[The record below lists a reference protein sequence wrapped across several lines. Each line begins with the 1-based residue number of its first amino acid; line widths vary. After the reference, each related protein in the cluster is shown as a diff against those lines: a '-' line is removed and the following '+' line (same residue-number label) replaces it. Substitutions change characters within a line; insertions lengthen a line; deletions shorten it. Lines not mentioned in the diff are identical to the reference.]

1 MNNQIVLTVNGKH
14 HTLEA
19 KANET
24 LSDLLRYRLRLTGTK
39 IGCDEAECGA
49 CTVLV
54 DGESVVSCIYPAER
68 ADGKT
73 VLTIEGLAEE
83 FAAKSAKNAKE
94 NQLNLSRLSELGGSS
109 PSTSGFDTADKR
121 RLLNLPLSARLHPL
135 QEAFVEHGA
144 VQCGF
149 CIPGQIMTAYALLE
163 RNPNPSKDE
172 IRFAL
177 KDTLCRCGGYPA
189 IENSILAAAESLR
202 TDEPVKKPNIPDS
215 IHVYKSVGH
224 THLRPD
230 GIEKVNGKAIYTDD
244 LVFDGMLYA
253 KAKRAMIPHGFLTK
267 LDISKAK
274 ALPGVVAVLTAE
286 DIPGEHN
293 HGLVIYD
300 WPVIVGVGERVRYV
314 GDTIAIIAA
323 ETLEIAEQASALIEA
338 EFDLQP
344 VITNPVMARQA
355 QVPQIHE
362 KGNLLKHIKVRKGD
376 MEKGFAE
383 ADVILEHTFH
393 TPMYDHAFIEPECSI
408 GVPLADGRMEIYCGS
423 QIPYQDRTQVARAMG
438 WDESRVRIVGQLMG
452 GGFGGK
458 EDVMG
463 QIHVAMLANETQRPV
478 KLLFDRHESLL
489 VHPKRH
495 ATQIRV
501 KIGAKKNGRI
511 VACESELYGD
521 TGAYASLGEKVM
533 TRATTHS
540 AGPYDI
546 EHVRADCYAMYTNN
560 PPAGAFRGFGVT
572 QSAFAVES
580 MMDMLAEK
588 LDVEPVELRRMN
600 ALHVGSIT
608 NTGQELRESV
618 GLVECIDKVSSAMC
632 QVSGL
637 PEKELFK
644 PRVVSALSGAVGA
657 DEAHVATRP
666 SSTDFATNAQS
677 SAQDEGYLVR
687 AWGFAS
693 AYKNTG
699 LGGGAPDKSGAE
711 VELYDNGTFEVRS
724 SSAEMGQGL
733 TSVMRMIVAEEMSV
747 LPEQVKVLVMDTDLT
762 PNGGPTTASR
772 QTYVTGNASR
782 YAAKTLRDA
791 ITATMAEKYDVKP
804 EQIRFENGIVHA
816 NGHSMTYA
824 EVAKEMKQAGQHPC
838 ALYEYEAPKTQPLG
852 TGGDMHFAFSFGV
865 QAAEVE
871 VNKLTGEVR
880 VLKVISANDVGMA
893 VNPLGLQGQVEGGVM
908 MGLGNALTEE
918 FIMDNGYVVTD
929 HLARY
934 RIPGIMLTPEITS
947 IIVEHPTADG
957 PYGAKGVGEICS
969 IPTTPAITNAIY
981 NAVGVRVDRLPVD
994 QESIAREIWER
1005 EEQ

>member
-1 MNNQIVLTVNGKH
+1 MNKKISLTVNGIQH
-14 HTLEA
+14 NLEPVPG
-19 KANET
+19 ET
-24 LSDLLRYRLRLTGTK
+24 LSTLLRQRLRLTGTK
-39 IGCDEAECGA
+39 IGCEEAECGA

-54 DGESVVSCIYPAER
+54 DGEPVVSCIYPAER
-68 ADGKT
+68 AAGKT
-73 VLTIEGLAEE
+73 IVTIEGLA
-83 FAAKSAKNAKE
+83 
-94 NQLNLSRLSELGGSS
+94 
-109 PSTSGFDTADKR
+109 KR
-121 RLLNLPLSARLHPL
+121 VHDEMKLHPL

-149 CIPGQIMTAYALLE
+149 CIPGQIMTAYALLK
-163 RNPNPSKDE
+163 RNPDPNSADV
-172 IRFAL
+172 RFAL
-177 KDTLCRCGGYPA
+177 KDTLCRCAGYPT
-189 IENSILAAAESLR
+189 IENAILAAAQALR
-202 TDEPVKKPNIPDS
+202 TGEPVQKPNIPDS
-215 IHVYKSVGH
+215 VHTHKSVGH
-224 THLRPD
+224 SHTRHD
-230 GIEKVNGKAIYTDD
+230 GVDKVIGTAIYTDD
-244 LVFDGMLYA
+244 LVFDGMLHA
-253 KAKRAMIPHGFLTK
+253 KVRRAMIPHGFLTK

-286 DIPGEHN
+286 DVPAERN
-293 HGLVIYD
+293 HGLVIFD
-300 WPVIVGVGERVRYV
+300 WPVMVGIGERVRYV
-314 GDTIAIIAA
+314 GDALAIVAA
-323 ETLEIAEQASALIEA
+323 ETQEIAEQAAALIEA
-338 EFDLQP
+338 EFDHQP
-344 VITNPVMARQA
+344 VITNPVQARQEG
-355 QVPQIHE
+355 VPQIHE

-383 ADVILEHTFH
+383 ADVVLEHTFH
-393 TPMYDHAFIEPECSI
+393 TPTTDHAFLEPECSI
-408 GVPLADGRMEIYCGS
+408 AVPTPDGRMEIYVGS
-423 QIPYQDRTQVARAMG
+423 QIPYQDRTQVARVMG
-438 WDESRVRIVGQLMG
+438 WPEERIRVVGQLMG

-463 QIHVAMLANETQRPV
+463 QIHSVMLADVTGRPV

-501 KIGAKKNGRI
+501 KIGAKKDGRI
-511 VACESELYGD
+511 VACETELYGD

-588 LDVEPVELRRMN
+588 LGIERVELRRMN
-600 ALHVGSIT
+600 SLHVGSVT
-608 NTGQELRESV
+608 NTGQLLRESV
-618 GLVECIDKVSSAMC
+618 GLTECIDKVSSAMC

-637 PEKELFK
+637 PHEELFK
-644 PRVVSALSGAVGA
+644 PHPVPDTPHLIRS
-657 DEAHVATRP
+657 
-666 SSTDFATNAQS
+666 
-677 SAQDEGYLVR
+677 
-687 AWGFAS
+687 WGFAA

-699 LGGGAPDKSGAE
+699 LGGGAPDISNAE

-733 TSVMRMIVAEEMSV
+733 VTVMRLTVAEEMAV
-747 LPEQVKVLVMDTDLT
+747 PPEQVKVLVMDTDLT

-791 ITATMAEKYDVKP
+791 ITATMAEKYDVQP
-804 EQIRFENGIVHA
+804 ERIRFEDGIVHV
-816 NGHSMTYA
+816 NGHSLTYA
-824 EVAKEMKQAGQHPC
+824 EVAKEMKDLGQRPR

-908 MGLGNALTEE
+908 MGLGNCLTEE
-918 FIMDNGYVVTD
+918 FIMDKGYVVTD

-947 IIVEHPTADG
+947 IIVEHPTAEG

-981 NAVGVRVDRLPVD
+981 NAVGVRIDKLPVD
-994 QESIAREIWER
+994 QEMIARELWER
-1005 EEQ
+1005 ETQ

>member
-1 MNNQIVLTVNGKH
+1 MNNQISLTVNDIH
-14 HTLEA
+14 H
-19 KANET
+19 NFDPIPGET
-24 LSDLLRYRLRLTGTK
+24 LADLLRNRLRLTGTK
-39 IGCDEAECGA
+39 IGCGEAECGA

-54 DGESVVSCIYPAER
+54 DGEPIMSCIYPAER
-68 ADGKT
+68 AGGKKIT
-73 VLTIEGLAEE
+73 TIEGLAQRVHEVM
-83 FAAKSAKNAKE
+83 K
-94 NQLNLSRLSELGGSS
+94 
-109 PSTSGFDTADKR
+109 
-121 RLLNLPLSARLHPL
+121 LHPL
-135 QEAFVEHGA
+135 QESFVEHGA

-149 CIPGQIMTAYALLE
+149 CIPGQIMTAYALLK
-163 RNPNPSKDE
+163 RNPNPNSDE

-177 KDTLCRCGGYPA
+177 KDTLCRCAGYPT
-189 IENSILAAAESLR
+189 IENAILAAAESLR
-202 TDEPVKKPNIPDS
+202 TGEPVKPPSIPDS
-215 IHVYKSVGH
+215 IHTHNVVGH

-230 GIEKVNGKAIYTDD
+230 AVEKVTGDAIYTDD

-253 KAKRAMIPHGFLTK
+253 KARRAMVPHGILKK
-267 LDISKAK
+267 LDVTKAK
-274 ALPGVVAVLTAE
+274 ALKGVVAVLTAD

-293 HGLVIYD
+293 HGLVIFD
-300 WPVIVGVGERVRYV
+300 WPTMIGIGERVRYV
-314 GDTIAIIAA
+314 GDALAIVAA
-323 ETLEIAEQASALIEA
+323 ESQQIAEQASALIEA

-344 VITNPVMARQA
+344 VITNPVQARQA
-355 QVPQIHE
+355 GQPQLHPN
-362 KGNLLKHIKVRKGD
+362 GNLLKHIKVRKGD

-393 TPMYDHAFIEPECSI
+393 TPITDHAFLEPECSI
-408 GVPLADGRMEIYCGS
+408 AVPVDGRMEIYVGS
-423 QIPYQDRTQVARAMG
+423 QIPYQDKTQVARVMG
-438 WDESRVRIVGQLMG
+438 WDESRVRVVGQLMG

-463 QIHVAMLANETQRPV
+463 QIHSAMLANVTGRPV

-546 EHVRADCYAMYTNN
+546 DHVRADCYAMYTNN

-588 LDVEPVELRRMN
+588 LNMDRIELRRMN

-608 NTGQELRESV
+608 NTGQELKESI
-618 GLVECIDKVSSAMC
+618 GLMECIDKVSSAMC

-637 PEKELFK
+637 SEKELFK
-644 PRVVSALSGAVGA
+644 PRVAP
-657 DEAHVATRP
+657 DTPH
-666 SSTDFATNAQS
+666 
-677 SAQDEGYLVR
+677 LVR
-687 AWGFAS
+687 SWGFAA

-699 LGGGAPDKSGAE
+699 LGGGAPDISGAD
-711 VELYDNGTFEVRS
+711 VELYEDGTFQVRS

-733 TSVMRMIVAEEMSV
+733 VSVMRMIVAEEMSV
-747 LPEQVKVLVMDTDLT
+747 TPDKVRVLVMDTDLT

-782 YAAKTLRDA
+782 YAAKTLRDE
-791 ITATMAEKYDVKP
+791 ITGSMAEKYDVKP
-804 EQIRFENGIVHA
+804 EQIKFKDGIVHV
-816 NGHSMTYA
+816 NGTALTYA
-824 EVAKEMKQAGQHPC
+824 DVYREMKDMGKNPC
-838 ALYEYEAPKTQPLG
+838 VRYEYEAPKTQPLG
-852 TGGDMHFAFSFGV
+852 SGGDMHFAFSFGV

-871 VNKLTGEVR
+871 VNTQTGEVR
-880 VLKVISANDVGMA
+880 VLKVIAANDVGMA
-893 VNPLGLQGQVEGGVM
+893 VNPLGLRGQVEGGVM

-934 RIPGIMLTPEITS
+934 RVPGIMLTPEITA
-947 IIVEHPTADG
+947 IIVEHPTAEG

-981 NAVGVRVDRLPVD
+981 NAVGVRIDKTPVD
-994 QESIAREIWER
+994 QEMIAREIWER
-1005 EEQ
+1005 R

>member
-1 MNNQIVLTVNGKH
+1 MSNINISVNGKQYS
-14 HTLEA
+14 LESIPG
-19 KANET
+19 ET
-24 LSDLLRYRLRLTGTK
+24 LSALLRQRLGLTGTK
-39 IGCDEAECGA
+39 IGCEEAECGA

-54 DGESVVSCIYPAER
+54 DGEPVVSCIYPAER

-73 VLTIEGLAEE
+73 IVTIEGLAQRVHEE
-83 FAAKSAKNAKE
+83 MNA
-94 NQLNLSRLSELGGSS
+94 SSS
-109 PSTSGFDTADKR
+109 PAR
-121 RLLNLPLSARLHPL
+121 REGASPLSARLHPL
-135 QEAFVEHGA
+135 QEAFIEHGA

-149 CIPGQIMTAYALLE
+149 CIPGQILTAYALLK
-163 RNPNPSKDE
+163 RNPNPTKDE
-172 IRFAL
+172 VRFAL

-189 IENSILAAAESLR
+189 IENAILAAAQTLR
-202 TDEPVKKPNIPDS
+202 TGEPVQKPIIPDS
-215 IHVYKSVGH
+215 IHTHRSVGH
-224 THLRPD
+224 THTRHD
-230 GIEKVNGKAIYTDD
+230 GVDKVTGSAIYTDD

-253 KAKRAMIPHGFLTK
+253 KVRRAMIPHGFLTK
-267 LDISKAK
+267 LDVSKAK
-274 ALPGVVAVLTAE
+274 ELKGVVAVLTAD
-286 DIPGEHN
+286 DIPGERN

-300 WPVIVGVGERVRYV
+300 WPVMVGVGERVRYV
-314 GDTIAIIAA
+314 GDALALVAA
-323 ETLEIAEQASALIEA
+323 ETQEIAEQASALIEA

-344 VITNPVMARQA
+344 VITNPIQARQEG
-355 QVPQIHE
+355 VPQIHE

-376 MEKGFAE
+376 MDKGFAE

-393 TPMYDHAFIEPECSI
+393 TPTTDHAFIEPECSI

-438 WDESRVRIVGQLMG
+438 WPEERVRIVGQLMG

-463 QIHVAMLANETQRPV
+463 QIHAAMLANVTRRPV

-501 KIGAKKNGRI
+501 KIGAKKDGRL
-511 VACESELYGD
+511 VACETELYGD

-588 LDVEPVELRRMN
+588 LNIDPVELRRMN
-600 ALHVGSIT
+600 ALHVGSLT

-618 GLVECIDKVSSAMC
+618 GLTECIDRVDMEMKKHN
-632 QVSGL
+632 
-637 PEKELFK
+637 PDPFK
-644 PRVVSALSGAVGA
+644 PVVVFHHEGAKDAKTPLG
-657 DEAHVATRP
+657 EAEEKKE
-666 SSTDFATNAQS
+666 SSRSTSLRGSKAS
-677 SAQDEGYLVR
+677 HLVR
-687 AWGFAS
+687 AWGFAA

-733 TSVMRMIVAEEMSV
+733 VTVMRLTVAEEMSV
-747 LPEQVKVLVMDTDLT
+747 PPEQVRVLVMDTDLT

-782 YAAKTLRDA
+782 YAAKTLRNA
-791 ITATMAEKYDVKP
+791 ITATMAEKYDVRP

-816 NGHSMTYA
+816 NGYSMTYA
-824 EVAKEMKQAGQHPC
+824 EVAKEMKSMGQQPR
-838 ALYEYEAPKTQPLG
+838 ALYEYEAPRTQPLG

-908 MGLGNALTEE
+908 MGLGNCLTEE
-918 FIMDNGYVVTD
+918 FIVENGNVVTD

-947 IIVEHPTADG
+947 IIVEHPTAEG

-981 NAVGVRVDRLPVD
+981 NAVGVRIDKLPVD
-994 QESIAREIWER
+994 QELIARELWEMK
-1005 EEQ
+1005 

>member
-1 MNNQIVLTVNGKH
+1 MFSKPRGSAQNRINGMTNMNLSVNGKQYSF
-14 HTLEA
+14 EPVPG
-19 KANET
+19 ET
-24 LSDLLRYRLRLTGTK
+24 LSTLLRQRLHLTGTK
-39 IGCDEAECGA
+39 IGCEEAECGA

-54 DGESVVSCIYPAER
+54 DGEPVVSCIYPAER
-68 ADGKT
+68 AAGKS
-73 VLTIEGLAEE
+73 VVTIEGLAERVHE
-83 FAAKSAKNAKE
+83 EMK
-94 NQLNLSRLSELGGSS
+94 
-109 PSTSGFDTADKR
+109 
-121 RLLNLPLSARLHPL
+121 LHPL

-149 CIPGQIMTAYALLE
+149 CIPGQIMTAYALLQ
-163 RNPNPSKDE
+163 RNPNPDSADV
-172 IRFAL
+172 RFAL
-177 KDTLCRCGGYPA
+177 KDTLCRCAGYPT
-189 IENSILAAAESLR
+189 IENAILAAAQALR
-202 TDEPVKKPNIPDS
+202 TGEPVQKPEVPDS
-215 IHVYKSVGH
+215 IHTHKSVGH
-224 THLRPD
+224 SHTRHD
-230 GIEKVNGKAIYTDD
+230 GVDKVIGTAIYTDD
-244 LVFDGMLYA
+244 LIFDGMLYA
-253 KAKRAMIPHGFLTK
+253 KVRRAMIPHGFLTK

-274 ALPGVVAVLTAE
+274 ALPGVAEVLTAE
-286 DIPGEHN
+286 DTPGEHN

-300 WPVIVGVGERVRYV
+300 WPVMVGIGERVRYV
-314 GDTIAIIAA
+314 GDALAIVAA
-323 ETLEIAEQASALIEA
+323 ETQEIAEQAAALIEA

-344 VITNPVMARQA
+344 VITNPVQARQDG
-355 QVPQIHE
+355 VPQIHE

-383 ADVILEHTFH
+383 SDVILEHTFH
-393 TPMYDHAFIEPECSI
+393 TPTTDHAFIEPECSI
-408 GVPLADGRMEIYCGS
+408 AVPTPDGRMEIYVGS

-438 WDESRVRIVGQLMG
+438 WPEERVRIVGQLMG

-463 QIHVAMLANETQRPV
+463 QIHSAMLANATGRPV

-501 KIGAKKNGRI
+501 KIGAKKDGRI
-511 VACESELYGD
+511 VACDTELYGD

-580 MMDMLAEK
+580 MMDMLAET
-588 LDVEPVELRRMN
+588 LDIEPVELRRMN
-600 ALHVGSIT
+600 ALHVGSVT
-608 NTGQELRESV
+608 NTGQLLRESV
-618 GLVECIDKVSSAMC
+618 GLTECID
-632 QVSGL
+632 
-637 PEKELFK
+637 
-644 PRVVSALSGAVGA
+644 RVDAEMRKSNPAPFQPVDDPAN
-657 DEAHVATRP
+657 P
-666 SSTDFATNAQS
+666 N
-677 SAQDEGYLVR
+677 LVR

-699 LGGGAPDKSGAE
+699 LGGGAPDISNAE

-733 TSVMRMIVAEEMSV
+733 VTVMRLTVAEEMAV
-747 LPEQVKVLVMDTDLT
+747 LPEQLKVLVMDTDLT

-791 ITATMAEKYDVKP
+791 ITATMAEKYDVRP

-824 EVAKEMKQAGQHPC
+824 EVAKEMKDMGQQPR

-918 FIMDNGYVVTD
+918 FIVENGYVVTD

-947 IIVEHPTADG
+947 IIVEHPVEAG
-957 PYGAKGVGEICS
+957 PYGAKGVGEISS

-981 NAVGVRVDRLPVD
+981 NAVGVRVDKWPVD
-994 QESIAREIWER
+994 QEMIAREIWER
-1005 EEQ
+1005 EEK

>member
-1 MNNQIVLTVNGKH
+1 MSNISLSINGKEYS
-14 HTLEA
+14 LEPIA
-19 KANET
+19 GET
-24 LSDLLRYRLRLTGTK
+24 LSTLLRQRLGLTGTK

-54 DGESVVSCIYPAER
+54 DGEPVVSCIYHAER

-73 VLTIEGLAEE
+73 ILTIEGLSALSG
-83 FAAKSAKNAKE
+83 AAGKVEAHSAT
-94 NQLNLSRLSELGGSS
+94 R
-109 PSTSGFDTADKR
+109 PSTTGFDSTSQ
-121 RLLNLPLSARLHPL
+121 PSAQDGRLHPL
-135 QEAFVEHGA
+135 QEAFIEHGA

-149 CIPGQIMTAYALLE
+149 CIPGQIMTAHALLE
-163 RNPNPSKDE
+163 RNPNATKDE

-177 KDTLCRCGGYPA
+177 KDTLCRCAGYQM
-189 IENSILAAAESLR
+189 IENSILSAAEALR
-202 TDEPVKKPNIPDS
+202 TGEPVKKPDVPDS
-215 IHVYKSVGH
+215 IHTHKSVGH

-230 GIEKVNGKAIYTDD
+230 GIEKVTGQALYTDD
-244 LVFDGMLYA
+244 LQFEGMLYA
-253 KAKRAMIPHGFLTK
+253 RVRRAMIPHGFLIK
-267 LDISKAK
+267 LDVSRAK
-274 ALPGVVAVLTAE
+274 ALPGVAAVLTAD

-300 WPVIVGVGERVRYV
+300 WPVMVGVGERVRYV
-314 GDTIAIIAA
+314 GDALAIVAA
-323 ETLEIAEQASALIEA
+323 ETQEIADQAAALIEA

-344 VITNPVMARQA
+344 VITNPVQARQER
-355 QVPQIHE
+355 VPQIHQ

-376 MEKGFAE
+376 MEQGFDE

-393 TPMYDHAFIEPECSI
+393 TPAYDHAFIEPECSI
-408 GVPLADGRMEIYCGS
+408 GVPTPDGRMEIYCGS

-438 WDESRVRIVGQLMG
+438 WPEERVRVVGQLMG

-463 QIHVAMLANETQRPV
+463 QIHVAMLAHATGRPV

-495 ATQIRV
+495 ATQIHV
-501 KIGAKKNGRI
+501 KIGAKKDGRI
-511 VACESELYGD
+511 VACETELYGD

-546 EHVRADCYAMYTNN
+546 PHVRADCYAMYTNN

-580 MMDMLAEK
+580 MMDMLAET
-588 LDVEPVELRRMN
+588 LEIDPVELRRMN

-618 GLVECIDKVSSAMC
+618 GLMECIDKVSSAMC

-637 PEKELFK
+637 PHEELFK
-644 PRVVSALSGAVGA
+644 PHPLP
-657 DEAHVATRP
+657 DTPH
-666 SSTDFATNAQS
+666 
-677 SAQDEGYLVR
+677 LVR
-687 AWGFAS
+687 SWGFAA

-711 VELYDNGTFEVRS
+711 VELFDNGTFEVRS

-733 TSVMRMIVAEEMSV
+733 VTVMRLTVAEEMAV
-747 LPEQVKVLVMDTDLT
+747 APERVHVLVMDTDLT

-791 ITATMAEKYDVKP
+791 ITATMAEKYDVRP

-824 EVAKEMKQAGQHPC
+824 EVAKEMKAMGQRPR

-871 VNKLTGEVR
+871 VNKMTGEVQ

-918 FIMDNGYVVTD
+918 FIVENGYVVTD

-947 IIVEHPTADG
+947 IIVEHQTAEG

-981 NAVGVRVDRLPVD
+981 NAVGVRVDKLPVD
-994 QESIAREIWER
+994 QEMIAREIWER
-1005 EEQ
+1005 EDAKA

>member
-1 MNNQIVLTVNGKH
+1 M
-14 HTLEA
+14 
-19 KANET
+19 
-24 LSDLLRYRLRLTGTK
+24 
-39 IGCDEAECGA
+39 
-49 CTVLV
+49 
-54 DGESVVSCIYPAER
+54 SCVYPAER
-68 ADGKT
+68 ADGKNI
-73 VLTIEGLAEE
+73 VTIEGVADLTPNPSPE
-83 FAAKSAKNAKE
+83 
-94 NQLNLSRLSELGGSS
+94 RRGGQ
-109 PSTSGFDTADKR
+109 
-121 RLLNLPLSARLHPL
+121 LHPL

-149 CIPGQIMTAYALLE
+149 CIPGQIMTAYALLN
-163 RNPNPSKDE
+163 RNPNPSSAD

-177 KDTLCRCGGYPA
+177 KDTLCRCAGYPT
-189 IENSILAAAESLR
+189 IENAILAAAESLR
-202 TDEPVKKPNIPDS
+202 TGEPVKKPHIPDS
-215 IHVYKSVGH
+215 IHEHKSVGH
-224 THLRPD
+224 THTRHD
-230 GIEKVNGKAIYTDD
+230 GIDKVIGTAIYTDD

-253 KAKRAMIPHGFLTK
+253 KVKRAMIPHGFLTK

-286 DIPGEHN
+286 DIPAEHN

-314 GDTIAIIAA
+314 GDAIAIVAA
-323 ETLEIAEQASALIEA
+323 ETQQIAEQASALIEA

-344 VITNPVMARQA
+344 VITNPVQARQEG
-355 QVPQIHE
+355 QPQLHLN
-362 KGNLLKHIKVRKGD
+362 GNLLKHIKVRKGD
-376 MEKGFAE
+376 MDTGFAE
-383 ADVILEHTFH
+383 ADLILEHTFH
-393 TPMYDHAFIEPECSI
+393 TPITDHAFMEPECSI
-408 GVPLADGRMEIYCGS
+408 AVPRPDGRMEIYVGS
-423 QIPYQDRTQVARAMG
+423 QIPYQDRTQVARVMG
-438 WDESRVRIVGQLMG
+438 WPEERVRIVGQLMG

-463 QIHVAMLANETQRPV
+463 QIHVAMLANVTQRPV

-495 ATQIRV
+495 ATQICV
-501 KIGAKKNGRI
+501 KMGAKKNGRL
-511 VACESELYGD
+511 VAVDTELYGD

-533 TRATTHS
+533 TRATTHA

-546 EHVRADCYAMYTNN
+546 PNVRADCYAMYTNN

-588 LDVEPVELRRMN
+588 LGIERVELRRMN

-618 GLVECIDKVSSAMC
+618 GLMECIDKVDSEMRK
-632 QVSGL
+632 GTPL
-637 PEKELFK
+637 PFK
-644 PRVVSALSGAVGA
+644 PRV
-657 DEAHVATRP
+657 DP
-666 SSTDFATNAQS
+666 AQPN
-677 SAQDEGYLVR
+677 LVR

-699 LGGGAPDKSGAE
+699 LGGGAPDKAGAE
-711 VELYDNGTFEVRS
+711 VELYEDGTFEVRS

-733 TSVMRMIVAEEMSV
+733 VTVMRMIVAEEMSV
-747 LPEQVKVLVMDTDLT
+747 PPEQVKVLVMDTDLT

-804 EQIRFENGIVHA
+804 EEIRFENGIVHA
-816 NGHSMTYA
+816 NRHSMTYA
-824 EVAKEMKQAGQHPC
+824 EVAKEMKSMGQQPR

-852 TGGDMHFAFSFGV
+852 ILTEDGKYGDMHFAFSFGV

-981 NAVGVRVDRLPVD
+981 NAVGVRIDKLPVD
-994 QESIAREIWER
+994 QEMIAREIWER
-1005 EEQ
+1005 EEK

>member
-1 MNNQIVLTVNGKH
+1 MTNQISLAVNGIQ

-19 KANET
+19 KPNET
-24 LSDLLRYRLRLTGTK
+24 LSGLLREILRLTGTK
-39 IGCDEAECGA
+39 IGCEEAECGA
-49 CTVLV
+49 CTVLI
-54 DGESVVSCIYPAER
+54 DGEPVVSCIYPAER

-73 VLTIEGLAEE
+73 VVTIEGLAQRVHEE
-83 FAAKSAKNAKE
+83 MK
-94 NQLNLSRLSELGGSS
+94 
-109 PSTSGFDTADKR
+109 
-121 RLLNLPLSARLHPL
+121 LHPL
-135 QEAFVEHGA
+135 QEAFIEHGA

-149 CIPGQIMTAYALLE
+149 CIPGQIMTAYALLK
-163 RNPNPSKDE
+163 RNPDPTSDDV
-172 IRFAL
+172 RFAL
-177 KDTLCRCGGYPA
+177 KDTLCRCAGYPA
-189 IENSILAAAESLR
+189 IENAILAAAQALR
-202 TDEPVKKPNIPDS
+202 TGEPVQKPKIPDS
-215 IHVYKSVGH
+215 IHTHKSVGH
-224 THLRPD
+224 THTRHD
-230 GIEKVNGKAIYTDD
+230 GVDKVIGTAIYTDD

-253 KAKRAMIPHGFLTK
+253 KVRRAMIPHGFLTK

-274 ALPGVVAVLTAE
+274 ALPGVLAVLTAE
-286 DIPGEHN
+286 DIPGERN

-300 WPVIVGVGERVRYV
+300 WPVMVGVGERVRYI
-314 GDTIAIIAA
+314 GDALAIVAA
-323 ETLEIAEQASALIEA
+323 ETQEIAEQASVLIEA

-344 VITNPVMARQA
+344 VITNPVQARQEG
-355 QVPQIHE
+355 VPQIHE

-393 TPMYDHAFIEPECSI
+393 TPTTDHAFLEPECSI
-408 GVPLADGRMEIYCGS
+408 GVPMPDGRMEIYVGS

-438 WDESRVRIVGQLMG
+438 WPESRVRIVGQLMG

-463 QIHVAMLANETQRPV
+463 QIHVAMLANVTQRPV

-501 KIGAKKNGRI
+501 RIGAKKNGRI
-511 VACESELYGD
+511 IACDTELYGD

-588 LDVEPVELRRMN
+588 LNIEPVELRRIN

-637 PEKELFK
+637 PSEELFK
-644 PRVVSALSGAVGA
+644 PHMTPDASHLIRS
-657 DEAHVATRP
+657 
-666 SSTDFATNAQS
+666 
-677 SAQDEGYLVR
+677 
-687 AWGFAS
+687 WGFAA

-699 LGGGAPDKSGAE
+699 LGGGAPDKAGAE

-733 TSVMRMIVAEEMSV
+733 VTVMRLTVAEEMAVS
-747 LPEQVKVLVMDTDLT
+747 PERVRVLVMDTDLT

-791 ITATMAEKYDVKP
+791 ITATMAEKYDVRP

-824 EVAKEMKQAGQHPC
+824 EVAKEMKDMGQHPR

-852 TGGDMHFAFSFGV
+852 TGGDMHFAFSFGA

-908 MGLGNALTEE
+908 MGLGNCLTEE

-934 RIPGIMLTPEITS
+934 RVPGIMLTPEITS
-947 IIVEHPTADG
+947 IIVEHLTAEG

-981 NAVGVRVDRLPVD
+981 NAVGVRIDKLPVD
-994 QESIAREIWER
+994 QELIARELWER